1 MSASRR
7 ICISAAGANAG
18 GAVTYLIN
26 LLSEYSQNDTGDRY
40 LVIAPQETLDLL
52 SESLQSPFIEAFTYP
67 HPPVRQL
74 RRMAFDQFQVSRLAR
89 AFSADVLFSANG
101 FGTYKSPCPEALLIR
116 NALYF
121 SELLEKKMESIQ
133 HSTRAIHLRRLWS
146 RLSIRGADSVLFPT
160 DAMKT
165 RVNGFV
171 SIQDAKQTVIPY
183 GFDHPRFFAGDP
195 VDENTLLP
203 IRQWQEN
210 GRKALLYVAG
220 YAIHKN
226 FETAIEGLARLL
238 QQGVDAG
245 LVLTAVRAE
254 WGDMREFDALLE
266 RIRELGIE
274 DHISMTGAVPWTRLH
289 SLYAACDLFLFPSFL
304 ESFGHPMIEAMA
316 SGLPTVAADTA
327 VNREILG
334 DAALF
339 FSAFD
344 PEALARRVR
353 EALEDPGA
361 LNRLKESGLE
371 RSALFSWPEHAQR
384 LRASLCALADRES
397 TGR

>member
-1 MSASRR
+1 MSEGRR

-26 LLSEYSQNDTGDRY
+26 LLSEFSRTETGDRY
-40 LVIAPQETLDLL
+40 LVIAPQETLDVL
-52 SESLQSPFIEAFTYP
+52 SDSLQSPFIEAFTYP

-74 RRMAFDQFQVSRLAR
+74 RRIAFDQIQVSRLAHR
-89 AFSADVLFSANG
+89 FSADVLFSANG

-121 SELLEKKMESIQ
+121 SELLQNKMESIQ
-133 HSTRAIHLRRLWS
+133 HSTRSIHLRRLWS
-146 RLSIRGADSVLFPT
+146 RLSIRGADAVLFPT
-160 DAMKT
+160 LAMQE
-165 RVNGFV
+165 RVNEFV
-171 SIQDAKQTVIPY
+171 PIQSSKQTVIPY
-183 GFDHPRFFAGDP
+183 GFDHNRFFS
-195 VDENTLLP
+195 DESVGEDTLRP
-203 IRQWQEN
+203 IQEWQDK

-226 FETAIEGLARLL
+226 FETAVEGLARLL
-238 QQGVDAG
+238 DEGTDVG

-254 WGDMREFDALLE
+254 WGDMLEFDALLA

-274 DHISMTGAVPWTRLH
+274 DHISMTGSVPWTRLH

-304 ESFGHPMIEAMA
+304 ESFGHPMIEGMA

-334 DAALF
+334 EAALYF
-339 FSAFD
+339 PPFD
-344 PEALARRVR
+344 PQALATRVQ
-353 EALEDPGA
+353 EVLNDPA
-361 LNRLKESGLE
+361 VQERLKATGGQ
-371 RSALFSWPEHAQR
+371 RAQLFSWPEHARR
-384 LRASLCALADRES
+384 LREMLRRLAA
-397 TGR
+397 GQPAPG